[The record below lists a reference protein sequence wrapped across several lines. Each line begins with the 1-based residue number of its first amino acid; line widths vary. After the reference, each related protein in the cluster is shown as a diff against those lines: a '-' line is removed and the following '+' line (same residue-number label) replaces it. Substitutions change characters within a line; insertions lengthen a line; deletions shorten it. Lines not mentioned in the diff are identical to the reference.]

1 MADSDKVIALKI
13 EVQSVQ
19 AYANIKKLEKSLE
32 GLDRRRRESKEIIK
46 QISEEQAKLNSL
58 RSLSINAN
66 TKAEKSIDRL
76 SCGNI

>member
-32 GLDRRRRESKEIIK
+32 GLDRSRRESKEII
-46 QISEEQAKLNSL
+46 
-58 RSLSINAN
+58 
-66 TKAEKSIDRL
+66 
-76 SCGNI
+76 